1 MNKVVKALGY
11 ILYSFV
17 GGGLPHYGM
26 GHCWIISKKIRTI
39 CGKLYFDYCGSN
51 VDIGRHVRLSSKI
64 KLGDNSGIGD
74 NCYIQGTVHIGSNV
88 MMAPNVAIIAA
99 NHVCD
104 RTDIPMNAQGS
115 VERMIT
121 IGDDVWIGYGAIILG
136 GVTIG
141 NGSVVAAGAVVTTDV
156 QPYTVV
162 GGIPAQRIKCR
173 K

>member
-1 MNKVVKALGY
+1 
-11 ILYSFV
+11 
-17 GGGLPHYGM
+17 M

-51 VDIGRHVRLSSKI
+51 GDIGRHVRLSSKI